1 MRVLPRKIS
10 FDPFSFLRITQRR
23 NKDILEF
30 LLAEFEIYISIPAL
44 HSYLLTKAV
53 RNMDIS
59 QELEDLKGIFKIVEA
74 STELLE
80 RMAKIE
86 SVLVMD
92 SIFVD
97 FDILMVAVSAIVA
110 DSLLVVNE
118 EDSKEYEP
126 FIKYGLDIIGYKKFL
141 EEIEAFAE
149 EEAKK
154 EKIL

>member
-1 MRVLPRKIS
+1 MRVLPQRIS

-30 LLAEFEIYISIPAL
+30 LLAEFEIYVSIPAL
-44 HSYLLTKAV
+44 HSYLLTKAI
-53 RNMDIS
+53 RNMDVS
-59 QELEDLKGIFKIVEA
+59 QELENLRGIFNIVKA

-80 RMAKIE
+80 KMAKIE
-86 SVLVMD
+86 GVLVRD

-97 FDILMVAVSAIVA
+97 FEVLMVAVSAIVT

-141 EEIEAFAE
+141 EEIEVFAE